1 MGMGPVRHPV
11 ASRSPIHR
19 TMKKFLTLFAFTP
32 VLALSQ
38 SLVSTSPQERTAL
51 LEDFTGI
58 NCGYCPEGHAVAS
71 ALEDQHGSRIA
82 VVNIH
87 AGGFAVPGAG
97 APDFRTP
104 EGTSIDAYFT
114 ISGYPAGVINR
125 RLFGGEDDLGRGAWE
140 GAVGEVLELP
150 SPVNLGMASSFDA
163 GTNELTV
170 TVELLYT
177 QDSPEGTDYIS
188 VLVKENGIIGPQV
201 DYGPGG
207 NQANYTHNHVL
218 RDYITDTWG
227 DPVTTT
233 AQGTSVL
240 RTYSFTVPEEW
251 DIANCEVVAFVSE
264 DRSEVYQ
271 VSEVRADGGTTLV
284 VGELTADGPAFA
296 AGTDGTASVFG
307 NELSNLLGEDG
318 EYTVTLTAFGAPAS
332 WSADLQVNGTAASN
346 PTTLPLLAD
355 ASVPI
360 NVVITPDAAPGIGRY
375 VLSVASVSNP
385 GAPVLEQEFN
395 VISGI
400 TDLIVTHTGAEAWE
414 ALYVSGL
421 EQANNTTFGA
431 TTKDKFIRFGES
443 GALSGVLNLYMN
455 ISWTFPALTD
465 DEVAVL
471 IAHMDGGGDVM
482 FAGQDIGWDQSGVD
496 GSYGTPATQAFF
508 ADYMHAT
515 YVADGSTANSSV
527 NFLDADP
534 VFGGVPNSTIANIF
548 NNNTYPEEITPIAPA
563 VAVLHYTTNVNKI
576 GGLRCDNGTYKVVY
590 FGVGPEQM
598 SNAAVGRSMIQ
609 VSHDWF
615 YGTVSVEEF
624 DAYFNGTLGNA
635 FPVPASDRVTIPFND
650 LATAAR
656 LEVFDL
662 TGRTVLTRAVAAGT
676 TSVDLSIIGLSEGVY
691 RYALRSEEGSST
703 ARAFQVV
710 R

>member
-1 MGMGPVRHPV
+1 
-11 ASRSPIHR
+11 
-19 TMKKFLTLFAFTP
+19 MKKFLTLFAFTP
-32 VLALSQ
+32 LLALGQ
-38 SLVSTSPQERTAL
+38 SLVSTSPQNRTVL

-58 NCGYCPEGHAVAS
+58 HCGYCPEGHVIAN
-71 ALEDQHGSRIA
+71 ALEAQYGPRIA
-82 VVNIH
+82 VVGVH
-87 AGGFAVPGAG
+87 AGPFATPDTGEPDLRTTAG
-97 APDFRTP
+97 TA
-104 EGTSIDAYFT
+104 IDAYFT

-125 RLFGGEDDLGRGAWE
+125 RVFGGLDDLGRGAWE

-163 GTNELTV
+163 ATRDLQV
-170 TVELLYT
+170 SVELLYT
-177 QDSPEGTDYIS
+177 ADSPAGEDFIS
-188 VLVKENGIIGPQV
+188 VLLKENHITGPQT
-201 DYGPGG
+201 DYGPAG
-207 NQANYTHNHVL
+207 NHTDYDHMHVL
-218 RDYITDTWG
+218 RAYVTDTWG
-227 DPVTTT
+227 DPVGTT

-240 RTYSFTVPEEW
+240 RTYSFK
-251 DIANCEVVAFVSE
+251 VVAFVSE